1 MKAFTMPEIEVQR
14 FAIADVITTS
24 GGGNSGGSTG
34 DPGCPNNVCPE
45 D

>member
-24 GGGNSGGSTG
+24 GGNGETECMTDNTA
-34 DPGCPNNVCPE
+34 CPF

>member
-24 GGGNSGGSTG
+24 GEDSNR
-34 DPGCPNNVCPE
+34 VCPFDE
-45 D
+45 

>member
-24 GGGNSGGSTG
+24 GGGTG
-34 DPGCPNNVCPE
+34 NVDPGCPNNVCPE

>member
-24 GGGNSGGSTG
+24 N
-34 DPGCPNNVCPE
+34 DCLDDNVVCPF

>member
-14 FAIADVITTS
+14 FAIEDVITTS
-24 GGGNSGGSTG
+24 GVVNT
-34 DPGCPNNVCPE
+34 CPNNVCPE

>member
-24 GGGNSGGSTG
+24 GGSCADDCMTDSA
-34 DPGCPNNVCPE
+34 VCPF

>member
-24 GGGNSGGSTG
+24 GGSNCGNFDAS
-34 DPGCPNNVCPE
+34 CPDKVCPFDE
-45 D
+45 